1 MSGDAAAPPAAAAT
15 TTAAKAVSA
24 TTAAA
29 ATTNTAAPQTAAS
42 GSKAEVVAH
51 SAASQSEATAKKDTP
66 TVVVPSPPRRSAF
79 GRVVRAFG
87 MLLLLAATGAAAFYV
102 GMFYQKRQAAATAP
116 ADTAPPPVSTQQEA
130 PPDPEAQ
137 FEKQRREVDKAPIRM
152 AKEMAAQNGGSPLDS
167 TDAQF
172 LYLYGRA
179 LMLSGKPAEAA
190 EAFKRAIEK
199 IKERPSRDP
208 LKVEAKLSSAVA
220 ALKTGNWAT
229 AQKAAK
235 ELDEVIETENKSETV
250 VALPGNS
257 NTASTTSG
265 AGNP

>member
-1 MSGDAAAPPAAAAT
+1 
-15 TTAAKAVSA
+15 
-24 TTAAA
+24 
-29 ATTNTAAPQTAAS
+29 
-42 GSKAEVVAH
+42 
-51 SAASQSEATAKKDTP
+51 
-66 TVVVPSPPRRSAF
+66 
-79 GRVVRAFG
+79 
-87 MLLLLAATGAAAFYV
+87 MLLLLAATGAAAFYG
-102 GMFYQKRQAAATAP
+102 GMFYQKRQAVATAP
-116 ADTAPPPVSTQQEA
+116 VDTAPPPVSTQQEA

-137 FEKQRREVDKAPIRM
+137 FEKQRREVDKAPIKM
-152 AKEMAAQNGGSPLDS
+152 AKEMAAQNGGLPLDS

-179 LMLSGKPAEAA
+179 LMLSGKQAEAA

-199 IKERPSRDP
+199 IKERPARDP

-220 ALKTGNWAT
+220 ALKTGNWAM

-250 VALPGNS
+250 VALPGTS